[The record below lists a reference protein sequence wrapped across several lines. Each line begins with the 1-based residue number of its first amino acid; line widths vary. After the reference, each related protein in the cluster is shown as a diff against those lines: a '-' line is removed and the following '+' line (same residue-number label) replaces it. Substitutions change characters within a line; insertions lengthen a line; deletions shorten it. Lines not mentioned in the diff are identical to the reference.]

1 MDSNSDSFD
10 RGERGSEPFRSFES
24 FPNHPS
30 ETNLELKLCIF
41 NAKYPLNGGAES
53 INWPGGKKA
62 FILGCKKVR
71 EDNRKVMM

>member
-24 FPNHPS
+24 FPNNPS

-41 NAKYPLNGGAES
+41 PCKYPLNGGAES
-53 INWPGGKKA
+53 INWPSGKT

-71 EDNRKVMM
+71 EDI